1 MDAQAPGRKRGIRK
15 LEQQKIDREQRKRGE
30 RPLGFDPSPEY
41 KVALKKAQRARS
53 MGGGR

>member
-1 MDAQAPGRKRGIRK
+1 LIKAQ
-15 LEQQKIDREQRKRGE
+15 RERGE
-30 RPLGFDPSPEY
+30 RPVGSGPSPEY